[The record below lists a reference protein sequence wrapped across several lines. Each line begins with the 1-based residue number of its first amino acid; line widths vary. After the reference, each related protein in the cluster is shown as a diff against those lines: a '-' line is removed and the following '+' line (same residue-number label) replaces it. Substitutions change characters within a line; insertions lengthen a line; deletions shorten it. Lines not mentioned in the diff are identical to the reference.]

1 MRLSVLLILS
11 YPSALSVYTIY
22 DEFFR
27 FYKSNFMRLLNNGR
41 KRVEISIGYH
51 RRNSIVGEKREREK
65 AYLNSV

>member
-1 MRLSVLLILS
+1 
-11 YPSALSVYTIY
+11 
-22 DEFFR
+22 
-27 FYKSNFMRLLNNGR
+27 MRLLNNGR